1 LESASRL
8 LDSLAKEFNFE
19 PPREHGCDVVESIKA
34 MHVGKGKVFI
44 ALGFLSATQIQITQ
58 PKHYGVAV
66 LPFTSPPK

>member
-1 LESASRL
+1 MVMTWWNQS
-8 LDSLAKEFNFE
+8 
-19 PPREHGCDVVESIKA
+19 A

-44 ALGFLSATQIQITQ
+44 ALGGNFLSATQIQITQ